1 VTGTTAVDADEARR
15 LRDAMT
21 DKLVK
26 QGRITSAAIEAAFR
40 EVPRHAFARPG
51 NSLEDCYHRS
61 IVRNKKDADGVTVL
75 LVLGMTDARNS
86 DPLEHQPLFLIN
98 SVTQHR
104 LRDPMCVPGL
114 PGAPQVH
121 ERSTSGPCQSPP
133 RPSATDPATRVR
145 RQATKDNRAPT
156 VTFCTALGCV
166 PSRENFRD
174 RRFRTIGLDLSG

>member
-1 VTGTTAVDADEARR
+1 MTGTTAVDADEARR

-104 LRDPMCVPGL
+104 LRDPMCVPDCRARRRSTRG
-114 PGAPQVH
+114 PRQVH
-121 ERSTSGPCQSPP
+121 ASHRRVPVRLTRRRASGGRPP
-133 RPSATDPATRVR
+133 RITGHRRSHSVLPWAVCQAEKIFATAAFAQLV
-145 RQATKDNRAPT
+145 
-156 VTFCTALGCV
+156 
-166 PSRENFRD
+166 
-174 RRFRTIGLDLSG
+174 